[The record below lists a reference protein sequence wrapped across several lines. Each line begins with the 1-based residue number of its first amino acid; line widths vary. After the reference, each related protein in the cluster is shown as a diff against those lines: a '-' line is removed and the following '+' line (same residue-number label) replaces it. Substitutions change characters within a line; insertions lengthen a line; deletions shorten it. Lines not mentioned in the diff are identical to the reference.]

1 MAKSLA
7 KYLHMIYN
15 DGMVS
20 NFAGGEK
27 IGMTDAQFKA
37 HIRSLKNRLE
47 KAMKNG
53 DWEAVKELIDELQQ
67 ALED

>member
-1 MAKSLA
+1 M
-7 KYLHMIYN
+7 
-15 DGMVS
+15 
-20 NFAGGEK
+20 
-27 IGMTDAQFKA
+27 GMTDAQFKA

-53 DWEAVKELIDELQQ
+53 DWETVKELLDELQQ